1 MTVMTFNLVRG
12 GWPNIVPIL
21 ALILMPVAGLSTTFD
36 RAPQPVRAAKIAM
49 TECCP
54 QPDAL
59 PRIIT
64 VEQILK

>member
-21 ALILMPVAGLSTTFD
+21 ALVLMPVAGLATTLD
-36 RAPQPVRAAKIAM
+36 RAPRVPKIAM

-54 QPDAL
+54 QHDAL
-59 PRIIT
+59 PQIV
-64 VEQILK
+64 VEQIVN

>member
-1 MTVMTFNLVRG
+1 MMVMNFNLVRG

-21 ALILMPVAGLSTTFD
+21 ALVLMPVAGLATSFD
-36 RAPQPVRAAKIAM
+36 RAPRASKIAM

-59 PRIIT
+59 PWIVT

>member
-1 MTVMTFNLVRG
+1 MTFNLVRG

-21 ALILMPVAGLSTTFD
+21 ALILMPVAGLATTLD
-36 RAPQPVRAAKIAM
+36 RAPRTSKVAM

-54 QPDAL
+54 QQDARPL
-59 PRIIT
+59 IV